1 MCTSS
6 LRPQTVASGLVNK
19 YGRPTENTIV
29 YSHPDKERVY
39 MVINIPTC
47 YSLLA
52 NGWRFNFQ

>member
-6 LRPQTVASGLVNK
+6 LRPQTVASGLLNK
-19 YGRPTENTIV
+19 DGTENTIV
-29 YSHPDKERVY
+29 YSHPDKERALY

-47 YSLLA
+47 HSLLA